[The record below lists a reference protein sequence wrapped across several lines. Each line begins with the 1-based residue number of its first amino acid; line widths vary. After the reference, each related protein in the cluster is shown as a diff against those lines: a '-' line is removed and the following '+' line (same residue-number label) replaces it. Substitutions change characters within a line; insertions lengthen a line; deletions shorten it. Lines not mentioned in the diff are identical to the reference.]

1 MKGITV
7 PRVRVPQAAM
17 ENSLVNL
24 LSTEQALEA
33 ILQTFTD
40 TNFVLSPDGEILDYK
55 SNAPF
60 LRYIFPGSLQ
70 NKRIADIFPA
80 ALAEQLENALHTV
93 QQTGNVFS
101 LEYVLPVSNRDYW
114 FDARV
119 IPISESKIMLIA
131 RDITECR
138 ETRIKM
144 ERQVQQLSI
153 LRSIDLAI
161 ASGLDLNLLLSMLLD
176 RVMALIHVDA
186 ATVLLLNS
194 KTNLLE
200 FAAGK
205 GFHSNILQYT
215 RLKLGEGCSGRVA
228 LEREMIHIPDLR
240 KDKAEFDRSPLF
252 AQENFVTY
260 WGVPLMAKGRVLGVL
275 EMFHRLPLKPD
286 KDLQNFL
293 VMVAGQA
300 AIAIDSAMMFSELQR
315 SNVELSLAYDA
326 TIEGLSRA
334 LDLRDKE
341 TKEHTFRVTDITVK
355 LATRLGIKQSDLI
368 HVRRGAILHD
378 IGKVAIPDQ
387 ILFKPGPLAKD
398 EWEIM
403 RKHPGIA
410 VELLSPVSYLEPALE
425 IPHWHHEKWDG
436 SGYPDGLSQEEIP
449 FAARLFALA
458 DVYDA
463 LISNR
468 PYRSAW
474 SKWDAVQYIEDQAGS
489 HFDPRIVPE
498 FLDLINTS
506 SF

>member
-1 MKGITV
+1 MT
-7 PRVRVPQAAM
+7 
-17 ENSLVNL
+17 NL
-24 LSTEQALEA
+24 LNTEQTLEA
-33 ILQTFTD
+33 VLQTFTD
-40 TNFVLSPDGEILDYK
+40 TNLVLTPDGAILDYR
-55 SNAPF
+55 SNATSLPS
-60 LRYIFPGSLQ
+60 IPPGPIHHKKLT
-70 NKRIADIFPA
+70 DIFPSNLA
-80 ALAEQLENALHTV
+80 AQVENALRMV
-93 QQTGNVFS
+93 QQTGNVVP

-114 FDARV
+114 FDARL
-119 IPISESKIMLIA
+119 IPLSDSRIMLIA

-138 ETRIKM
+138 ETKIRM
-144 ERQVQQLSI
+144 EQQVQQLSI

-176 RVMALIHVDA
+176 RVLALMHVDA
-186 ATVLLLNS
+186 ATVLLLNP

-215 RLKLGEGCSGRVA
+215 RLKLGEGCAGQVA
-228 LEREMIHIPDLR
+228 LKRQTMNISDLR
-240 KDKAEFDRSPLF
+240 KERMEFDRSPLF
-252 AQENFVTY
+252 VQENFITY
-260 WGVPLMAKGRVLGVL
+260 WGVPLLAKGKVLGVL
-275 EMFHRLPLKPD
+275 EMFHRAPLKPD

-300 AIAIDSAMMFSELQR
+300 AIAIDSAMMFTELQR
-315 SNVELSLAYDA
+315 SNAELSLAYDA

-341 TKEHTFRVTDITVK
+341 TKEHTFRVTDITLK
-355 LATRLGIKQSDLI
+355 LAIRLGVKQSDLLHI
-368 HVRRGAILHD
+368 RRGAILHD

-387 ILFKPGPLAKD
+387 ILFKPGPLVDA

-403 RKHPGIA
+403 RRHPDIA

-425 IPHWHHEKWDG
+425 IPHWHHEKWNG
-436 SGYPDGLSQEEIP
+436 TGYPDGLQQEDIP
-449 FAARLFALA
+449 FSARMFALA

-474 SKWDAVQYIEDQAGS
+474 SKGEAIEYIESQTGT
-489 HFDPRIVPE
+489 HFDPKIVPE
-498 FLDLINTS
+498 FLDLINTG

>member
-7 PRVRVPQAAM
+7 PRVRVSQTIM

-24 LSTEQALEA
+24 SSTEQTLEA
-33 ILQTFTD
+33 VLQTFTD
-40 TNFVLSPDGEILDYK
+40 TNFVLNPDGEILDYK
-55 SNAPF
+55 SNDPS
-60 LRYIFPGSLQ
+60 LRYLFPGPIH
-70 NKRIADIFPA
+70 NRKIADVFPA
-80 ALAEQLENALHTV
+80 YLAEQLENALQTV
-93 QQTGNVFS
+93 RQTGNVVP
-101 LEYVLPVSNRDYW
+101 LEYVLPVSNREYW
-114 FDARV
+114 FEARL
-119 IPISESKIMLIA
+119 IPVSDSKIMLIA

-138 ETRIKM
+138 ETKIKM

-176 RVMALIHVDA
+176 RVMALMHVDA

-215 RLKLGEGCSGRVA
+215 RLKLGEGCAGRVA
-228 LEREMIHIPDLR
+228 LEREMINIPDLR
-240 KDKAEFDRSPLF
+240 KDKMEFDRSPLF
-252 AQENFVTY
+252 VQENFVTY

-275 EMFHRLPLKPD
+275 EMFHRAPLKPD

-355 LATRLGIKQSDLI
+355 LATRLGVKQTDLI

-387 ILFKPGPLAKD
+387 ILFKPGPLGKE

-403 RKHPGIA
+403 RRHPDIA

-425 IPHWHHEKWDG
+425 IPHWHHERWDG
-436 SGYPDGLSQEEIP
+436 TGYPDGLRQEDIP
-449 FAARLFALA
+449 FSARLFALA

-463 LISNR
+463 LISKR

-474 SKWDAVQYIEDQAGS
+474 SKWDAVQYIEDQAGT

-498 FLDLINTS
+498 FLDLINTN

>member
-1 MKGITV
+1 
-7 PRVRVPQAAM
+7 M
-17 ENSLVNL
+17 EKSLVNL
-24 LSTEQALEA
+24 SSTEQTLEA
-33 ILQTFTD
+33 VLQTFTD
-40 TNFVLSPDGEILDYK
+40 TNLVLTPEGVILDYQY
-55 SNAPF
+55 NASA
-60 LRYIFPGSLQ
+60 LSYLFPGSIR
-70 NKRIADIFPA
+70 NKRIADVFPA
-80 ALAEQLENALHTV
+80 HFTEQLEHALQMV
-93 QQTGNVFS
+93 QETGTIVR
-101 LEYVLPVSNRDYW
+101 LEYVLPVSNREYW
-114 FDARV
+114 FDARLLPV
-119 IPISESKIMLIA
+119 SDSKIMLIA

-138 ETRIKM
+138 ETKFKM

-176 RVMALIHVDA
+176 RVMALMHVDA

-205 GFHSNILQYT
+205 GFQSNILQYT
-215 RLKLGEGCSGRVA
+215 RLKLGEGCAGRVA
-228 LEREMIHIPDLR
+228 LEREILNIPDLR
-240 KDKAEFDRSPLF
+240 KDRMEFDRSPLF
-252 AQENFVTY
+252 VQENFVTY

-275 EMFHRLPLKPD
+275 EMFHRSPLRPD

-300 AIAIDSAMMFSELQR
+300 AIAIDSAMMFSDLQR
-315 SNVELSLAYDA
+315 SNAELSLAYDA

-341 TKEHTFRVTDITVK
+341 TKEHTFRVTDITIK
-355 LATRLGIKQSDLI
+355 LATRLGVRQSDLI
-368 HVRRGAILHD
+368 HIRRGAVLHD

-403 RKHPGIA
+403 RRHPDIA
-410 VELLSPVSYLEPALE
+410 VELLSPVNYLEPALE

-436 SGYPDGLSQEEIP
+436 SGYPDGLSQENIP
-449 FAARLFALA
+449 FSARLFAFA

-474 SKWDAVQYIEDQAGS
+474 STGEAIQYIESQAGT
-489 HFDPRIVPE
+489 HFDPGIVPE
-498 FLDLINTS
+498 FLDLINTN

>member
-1 MKGITV
+1 V
-7 PRVRVPQAAM
+7 PRVRVVLQAT

-24 LSTEQALEA
+24 SSTEQTLEA
-33 ILQTFTD
+33 VLQTFTD
-40 TNFVLSPDGEILDYK
+40 TNFVLTPDGVILDYK
-55 SNAPF
+55 SNASF
-60 LRYIFPGSLQ
+60 LRYIFPGSLH
-70 NKRIADIFPA
+70 NKKIADVFPA
-80 ALAEQLENALHTV
+80 SLVAQLENALGTAK
-93 QQTGNVFS
+93 QTGNIVP
-101 LEYVLPVSNRDYW
+101 LEYALPISNRDYW
-114 FDARV
+114 FEARL
-119 IPISESKIMLIA
+119 IPLSDSKIMLIA
-131 RDITECR
+131 RDVTECK
-138 ETRIKM
+138 ETKIKM

-176 RVMALIHVDA
+176 RVIALMHVDA
-186 ATVLLLNS
+186 ATVLLLNP

-200 FAAGK
+200 FSAGK

-215 RLKLGEGCSGRVA
+215 RLKLGEGCAGRVA
-228 LEREMIHIPDLR
+228 LEREMLHISDLR
-240 KDKAEFDRSPLF
+240 KERVEFDRSPLF

-275 EMFHRLPLKPD
+275 EMFHRSTLKQD

-300 AIAIDSAMMFSELQR
+300 AIAIDSAMMFSDLQR

-355 LATRLGIKQSDLI
+355 LAARLGVKQSELI

-387 ILFKPGPLAKD
+387 ILFKPGPLEKE
-398 EWEIM
+398 EWDIM
-403 RKHPGIA
+403 RRHPDIA

-436 SGYPDGLSQEEIP
+436 SGYPDGLRQEDIP

-463 LISNR
+463 LISKR

-474 SKWDAVQYIEDQAGS
+474 SKWDAVQYIEDQAGT

-498 FLDLINTS
+498 FLDLISTS

>member
-1 MKGITV
+1 VTEK
-7 PRVRVPQAAM
+7 
-17 ENSLVNL
+17 SLTNL
-24 LSTEQALEA
+24 SSTEQTLEA
-33 ILQTFTD
+33 VLQTFTD
-40 TNFVLSPDGEILDYK
+40 TNLVLTPDGTILDYR
-55 SNAPF
+55 SNTSTLPY
-60 LRYIFPGSLQ
+60 LLPGPVH
-70 NKRIADIFPA
+70 NKRITDIFPA
-80 ALAEQLENALHTV
+80 NLAKQLEHALRTV
-93 QQTGNVFS
+93 EQTGNVVS
-101 LEYVLPVSNRDYW
+101 LEYVLPISSHEYW
-114 FDARV
+114 FDARL
-119 IPISESKIMLIA
+119 IPLSGSRIMLIA

-138 ETRIKM
+138 ETKIKM

-176 RVMALIHVDA
+176 RVMALMHVDA
-186 ATVLLLNS
+186 ATVLLLNP

-215 RLKLGEGCSGRVA
+215 RLKLGEGCAGRVA
-228 LEREMIHIPDLR
+228 LKREMINISDLR
-240 KDKAEFDRSPLF
+240 KDRMEFDRSPLF
-252 AQENFVTY
+252 VQENFITY
-260 WGVPLMAKGRVLGVL
+260 WGVPLLAKGRVLGVL
-275 EMFHRLPLKPD
+275 EMFHRAPLKPD

-315 SNVELSLAYDA
+315 SNAELSLAYDA

-341 TKEHTFRVTDITVK
+341 TKEHTFRVTNITVK

-368 HVRRGAILHD
+368 HIRRGAILHD

-387 ILFKPGPLAKD
+387 ILFKPGPLVEE

-403 RKHPGIA
+403 RRHPDIA
-410 VELLSPVSYLEPALE
+410 VELLSAVSYLEPALE
-425 IPHWHHEKWDG
+425 IPHWHHEKWNG
-436 SGYPDGLSQEEIP
+436 TGYPDGLRQEDIP
-449 FAARLFALA
+449 FSARLFALA

-474 SKWDAVQYIEDQAGS
+474 SKWEAIEYIEGQSGI
-489 HFDPRIVPE
+489 HFDPKIVPE
-498 FLDLINTS
+498 FLDLVNAS
-506 SF
+506 NF

>member
-7 PRVRVPQAAM
+7 PRVRTAIM

-24 LSTEQALEA
+24 SGTDQAFDAVLE
-33 ILQTFTD
+33 TFTD
-40 TNFVLSPDGEILDYK
+40 INFVLTPNGEILDYRA
-55 SNAPF
+55 NASF
-60 LRYIFPGSLQ
+60 LNYIFPGSIQ
-70 NKRIADIFPA
+70 NKRIADVFPA
-80 ALAEQLENALHTV
+80 NLAEQFEQAMRTV
-93 QQTGNVFS
+93 QQTGRIVP
-101 LEYVLPVSNRDYW
+101 LEYALPTSNREYW
-114 FDARV
+114 FDARF
-119 IPISESKIMLIA
+119 IPASDSKIMLIA

-138 ETRIKM
+138 ETKIKM

-176 RVMALIHVDA
+176 RVMALMHVDA
-186 ATVLLLNS
+186 ATVLLMNS

-200 FAAGK
+200 FSAGK

-215 RLKLGEGCSGRVA
+215 RLRLGEGCAGRVA
-228 LEREMIHIPDLR
+228 LAREMIHIPDLR
-240 KDKAEFDRSPLF
+240 KDRMEFDRSPLF
-252 AQENFVTY
+252 VQENFVTY

-275 EMFHRLPLKPD
+275 EMFHRSLLKPD
-286 KDLQNFL
+286 RDLQNFL

-315 SNVELSLAYDA
+315 SNVELSIAYDS

-355 LATRLGIKQSDLI
+355 LATQLGVKQSDLI
-368 HVRRGAILHD
+368 HIRRGAILHD

-387 ILFKPGPLAKD
+387 ILFKPGPLGKE

-403 RKHPGIA
+403 RKHPNIA

-436 SGYPDGLSQEEIP
+436 SGYPDGLRQEDIP
-449 FAARLFALA
+449 FSARLFAIA

-463 LISNR
+463 LTSNR

-474 SKWDAVQYIEDQAGS
+474 SKMDAVDYVENQAGT
-489 HFDPRIVPE
+489 HFDPRVVPE
-498 FLDLINTS
+498 FLDLINTRS
-506 SF
+506 L

>member
-1 MKGITV
+1 M
-7 PRVRVPQAAM
+7 
-17 ENSLVNL
+17 
-24 LSTEQALEA
+24 
-33 ILQTFTD
+33 
-40 TNFVLSPDGEILDYK
+40 
-55 SNAPF
+55 
-60 LRYIFPGSLQ
+60 
-70 NKRIADIFPA
+70 
-80 ALAEQLENALHTV
+80 
-93 QQTGNVFS
+93 
-101 LEYVLPVSNRDYW
+101 
-114 FDARV
+114 
-119 IPISESKIMLIA
+119 
-131 RDITECR
+131 
-138 ETRIKM
+138 
-144 ERQVQQLSI
+144 
-153 LRSIDLAI
+153 
-161 ASGLDLNLLLSMLLD
+161 
-176 RVMALIHVDA
+176 HVDA
-186 ATVLLLNS
+186 ATVLLWNA

-200 FAAGK
+200 FSAGK

-215 RLKLGEGCSGRVA
+215 RLRMGEGFAGRVA
-228 LEREMIHIPDLR
+228 LGREMVHVPDLR
-240 KDKAEFDRSPLF
+240 KDHMEFDRSPLF

-275 EMFHRLPLKPD
+275 EMFHRAQLKPD

-315 SNVELSLAYDA
+315 SNVELSLAYDS

-355 LATRLGIKQSDLI
+355 LATRLGIRQTDLI

-387 ILFKPGPLAKD
+387 ILFKPGPLAEE
-398 EWEIM
+398 EWDIM
-403 RKHPGIA
+403 RRHPDIA
-410 VELLSPVSYLEPALE
+410 VELLSPVTYLEPALE

-436 SGYPDGLSQEEIP
+436 SGYPDGLRQEDIP
-449 FAARLFALA
+449 FAARLFAIA

-463 LISNR
+463 LTSNR

-474 SKWDAVQYIEDQAGS
+474 SKWEAVEYIEDQAGT

>member
-1 MKGITV
+1 M
-7 PRVRVPQAAM
+7 
-17 ENSLVNL
+17 NL
-24 LSTEQALEA
+24 SSTEQTLEA

-40 TNFVLSPDGEILDYK
+40 TNLVLTPDGVILDYR
-55 SNAPF
+55 SNASS
-60 LRYIFPGSLQ
+60 LRYLFPGFIH
-70 NKRIADIFPA
+70 NKRISDVFPA
-80 ALAEQLENALHTV
+80 NLAEQLEHALRTA
-93 QQTGNVFS
+93 QQTGNIVP
-101 LEYVLPVSNRDYW
+101 LEYVLPTTNRDYW
-114 FDARV
+114 FDARL
-119 IPISESKIMLIA
+119 IPISGSKFMLIA

-138 ETRIKM
+138 ETKIKM

-176 RVMALIHVDA
+176 RVMVLMHVDA

-215 RLKLGEGCSGRVA
+215 RLKLGEGCAGRVA
-228 LEREMIHIPDLR
+228 LEREMLSIPDLR
-240 KDKAEFDRSPLF
+240 KNKAEFDRSPLF
-252 AQENFVTY
+252 VQENFITY
-260 WGVPLMAKGRVLGVL
+260 WGVPLLAKGRVLGVL
-275 EMFHRLPLKPD
+275 EMFHRSPLKPD

-300 AIAIDSAMMFSELQR
+300 AIAIDSAMMFSDLQR
-315 SNVELSLAYDA
+315 SNAELSLAYDA

-341 TKEHTFRVTDITVK
+341 TKEHTSRVTQITVK
-355 LATRLGIKQSDLI
+355 LANRLGVKQSDLL

-387 ILFKPGPLAKD
+387 ILFKPGPLGQD

-403 RKHPGIA
+403 RRHPAIA

-436 SGYPDGLSQEEIP
+436 TGYPDGLGQEDIP

-474 SKWDAVQYIEDQAGS
+474 SKWDAVQYIESQTGK
-489 HFDPRIVPE
+489 HFDPRMVPE

-506 SF
+506 TF

>member
-1 MKGITV
+1 
-7 PRVRVPQAAM
+7 M
-17 ENSLVNL
+17 ENSLVSL
-24 LSTEQALEA
+24 LSTDQTLEA

-40 TNFVLSPDGEILDYK
+40 TNFILSPDGEILDYRL
-55 SNAPF
+55 NASF
-60 LRYIFPGSLQ
+60 LRYSFPDTIQ
-70 NKRIADIFPA
+70 NKRITEIFPSK
-80 ALAEQLENALHTV
+80 LTEQLEHALRTV

-101 LEYVLPVSNRDYW
+101 LEYAVPISNREYW
-114 FDARV
+114 FDARL
-119 IPISESKIMLIA
+119 IPVSDSRIMLIA

-138 ETRIKM
+138 ETKIKM

-176 RVMALIHVDA
+176 RIMALMHVDA
-186 ATVLLLNS
+186 ATVLLLNA

-200 FAAGK
+200 FSAGK

-215 RLKLGEGCSGRVA
+215 RLKLGEGYAGRVA
-228 LEREMIHIPDLR
+228 LDREMIHIPDLVNDR
-240 KDKAEFDRSPLF
+240 AEFDRAPLF
-252 AQENFVTY
+252 GQERFVAY

-275 EMFHRLPLKPD
+275 EMFHRSPLKPD

-355 LATRLGIKQSDLI
+355 LATRLGIKQTELI

-387 ILFKPGPLAKD
+387 ILFKPGPLGTE

-403 RKHPGIA
+403 RRHPDIA

-436 SGYPDGLSQEEIP
+436 SGYPDGLRQEDIP
-449 FAARLFALA
+449 FAARMFALA

-463 LISNR
+463 LISKR

-474 SKWDAVQYIEDQAGS
+474 SKWDAVQYIERQSGT
-489 HFDPRIVPE
+489 HFDPRIVPD

>member
-7 PRVRVPQAAM
+7 PRVRVSSIAL

-24 LSTEQALEA
+24 SIAEQTLEA
-33 ILQTFTD
+33 ILQSFTD
-40 TNFVLSPDGEILDYK
+40 TNFVLTPDGVILDYR
-55 SNAPF
+55 SHAA
-60 LRYIFPGSLQ
+60 SLQ
-70 NKRIADIFPA
+70 HLFTGLIHNKRIADVFPSH
-80 ALAEQLENALHTV
+80 LAGQLEQALQTV
-93 QQTGNVFS
+93 KQSRDVVT
-101 LEYVLPVSNRDYW
+101 LEYVLPTANREYW
-114 FDARV
+114 FEARL
-119 IPISESKIMLIA
+119 IPVSDSKIMLIA
-131 RDITECR
+131 RDVTECK
-138 ETRIKM
+138 ETKLKM

-176 RVMALIHVDA
+176 RVISLMQVDA

-215 RLKLGEGCSGRVA
+215 RLKLGEGSAGRVA
-228 LEREMIHIPDLR
+228 LEREMLSIPDLR
-240 KDKAEFDRSPLF
+240 KNKAEFDRSPLF
-252 AQENFVTY
+252 ADENFITY
-260 WGVPLMAKGRVLGVL
+260 RGVPLLAKGRVLGVL
-275 EMFHRLPLKPD
+275 ELFHRSPLKPD

-300 AIAIDSAMMFSELQR
+300 AIAIDSAMMFSDLQR
-315 SNVELSLAYDA
+315 SNAELSLAYDA

-341 TKEHTFRVTDITVK
+341 TKEHTSRVTEITLK
-355 LATRLGIKQSDLI
+355 LATRLGVKPSDLL
-368 HVRRGAILHD
+368 HVRRGSMLHD

-387 ILFKPGPLAKD
+387 ILFKPGPLAQE

-403 RKHPGIA
+403 RKHPTIA
-410 VELLSPVSYLEPALE
+410 VELLSPVNYLEPALE

-436 SGYPDGLSQEEIP
+436 SGYPDGLRQEDIP

-463 LISNR
+463 LISKR

-474 SKWDAVQYIEDQAGS
+474 PRWDAVQYIESQAGK

-498 FLDLINTS
+498 FLDLINS
-506 SF
+506 SGY